1 MRWICAARATGCGMR
16 ERARARQAT
25 TPKLSLAVAF
35 FAVLTIGMT
44 AIPVVDATAA
54 PTPKIT
60 ERSKQK
66 EVAETERDELQQRL
80 TALKT
85 DIDKTETAKG
95 DAADALADSEAAI
108 SKANR
113 ALFDLAD
120 EQSQTQ
126 STLNEL
132 SKKHQELSKTV
143 AAQQNQMAILLRRQY
158 IAGNEDRI
166 KLLLSGD
173 NPNKI
178 NRELQYMG
186 YVSKAQA
193 KLIEALRINLQ
204 AIEANQA
211 ATQNAKN
218 ELDEI
223 ALEQKNQKIVLEKE
237 KNTRAVLL
245 TQLSSKLIAQRQ
257 EVGKTARDEQR
268 LAGLVDKLAVLI
280 EAQKKAEAA
289 LREKRRQEQLARAQ
303 AAAQAA
309 ALAKAQ
315 ALAQKQAQV
324 ARAQEQK
331 QQRQRAALAQK
342 QNAAQAREQARTGE
356 QHTPLAKT
364 PAFTPDPID
373 DDQPPAQVALA
384 AIQAP
389 PAPTAPIVHNDE
401 TVDDSSPNAS
411 YGKPF
416 ASLRGLLRMPVRG
429 DLTNRFGSKRG
440 DGPPSRGIFIRA
452 PEGTQVKA
460 VAAGRVVFADWLRG
474 FGNLIILDHG
484 NEYMTIYGNNQALLK
499 RPGDII
505 KAGDVIANA
514 GNSGGNEQSGL
525 YFEIRHQGRAFDPSS
540 WVTIR

>member
-1 MRWICAARATGCGMR
+1 MT
-16 ERARARQAT
+16 
-25 TPKLSLAVAF
+25 SAF
-35 FAVLTIGMT
+35 
-44 AIPVVDATAA
+44 AA
-54 PTPKIT
+54 PPKIT
-60 ERSKQK
+60 DRSKQK
-66 EVAETERDELQQRL
+66 EVAEGERDELQQKL
-80 TALKT
+80 NALKS
-85 DIDKTETAKG
+85 DINQTETAKG

-113 ALFDLAD
+113 ALFDLGN

-126 STLNEL
+126 TALDAL
-132 SKKHQELSKTV
+132 SKKHLELSKTV
-143 AAQQNQMAILLRRQY
+143 AVQQNQMAALLRQQY

-193 KLIEALRINLQ
+193 KLIEALRVNLE
-204 AIEANQA
+204 AIEANQTD
-211 ATQNAKN
+211 TQNAKN

-223 ALEQKNQKIVLEKE
+223 ALEQRTQKTVLEKE
-237 KNTRAVLL
+237 KNTRALLL

-280 EAQKKAEAA
+280 EEQKKAEAA
-289 LREKRRQEQLARAQ
+289 RREQRRQEQLAKAQ
-303 AAAQAA
+303 AAAEAA

-315 ALAQKQAQV
+315 ALAQRQAQV
-324 ARAQEQK
+324 ARAQELK

-342 QNAAQAREQARTGE
+342 QNAAQARDQDRAQAKGSPAT
-356 QHTPLAKT
+356 KT
-364 PAFTPDPID
+364 PVFKPDPID
-373 DDQPPAQVALA
+373 DDQPPPPVALA
-384 AIQAP
+384 AIPAATAP
-389 PAPTAPIVHNDE
+389 IAPIVHNDE
-401 TVDDSSPNAS
+401 TPEAGSQEAGF
-411 YGKPF
+411 GKPF
-416 ASLRGLLRMPVRG
+416 ASLRGLLRLPVRG

-452 PEGTQVKA
+452 AEGAQVKA
-460 VAAGRVVFADWLRG
+460 VAAGRVIFADWLRG

-499 RPGDII
+499 RPGDLI

-525 YFEIRHQGRAFDPSS
+525 YFEIRHQGRAFDPIS

>member
-1 MRWICAARATGCGMR
+1 MR
-16 ERARARQAT
+16 ERAHACARQVT
-25 TPKLSLAVAF
+25 TPKLSLAMAF
-35 FAVLTIGMT
+35 FAALTIGMT
-44 AIPVVDATAA
+44 AIPVVDAAAA

-66 EVAETERDELQQRL
+66 EVAETERDELQQKL
-80 TALKT
+80 TALKS

-113 ALFDLAD
+113 ALFDLSG

-126 STLNEL
+126 STLNDL

-237 KNTRAVLL
+237 KNTRAMLL

-315 ALAQKQAQV
+315 ALALKQAQA
-324 ARAQEQK
+324 ARAQELK
-331 QQRQRAALAQK
+331 QQRQRAALTQK
-342 QNAAQAREQARTGE
+342 QNAAQTSQQARVGE
-356 QHTPLAKT
+356 QHTPLVKT

-384 AIQAP
+384 AIPANAAP
-389 PAPTAPIVHNDE
+389 IAPIAPIVHNDE
-401 TVDDSSPNAS
+401 TPEASSPDPS

-416 ASLRGLLRMPVRG
+416 ASLRGLLRQPVHG
-429 DLTNRFGSKRG
+429 ELANRFGSKRG